1 MPFNR
6 EVFTTRSITAFFFVV
21 VMLTALLL
29 SDVSFWLLVLVLHA
43 GCWVEYERIVAS
55 FKNSFLFILFGLVYL
70 TASWFFFLELHQ
82 HPLLMLPESGV
93 PAPNW
98 EQFPFFILLC
108 MWINDTMAYIV
119 GSLIGKTPLSPISPK
134 KTWEGTLGGIVLTV
148 LVVGGGANYLLGSLI
163 PVGKME
169 PLLSAHWYVLALL
182 AAIAGTWGDLLESKF
197 KRVAGIKDSGTI
209 LPGHGG
215 FLDRFDSLLVA
226 TPVCWIYLKL
236 ILA

>member
-55 FKNSFLFILFGLVYL
+55 FKNSF
-70 TASWFFFLELHQ
+70 
-82 HPLLMLPESGV
+82 
-93 PAPNW
+93 
-98 EQFPFFILLC
+98 
-108 MWINDTMAYIV
+108 YIV

-148 LVVGGGANYLLGSLI
+148 LLVGGGANYLLGELI

>member
-1 MPFNR
+1 
-6 EVFTTRSITAFFFVV
+6 
-21 VMLTALLL
+21 
-29 SDVSFWLLVLVLHA
+29 
-43 GCWVEYERIVAS
+43 
-55 FKNSFLFILFGLVYL
+55 
-70 TASWFFFLELHQ
+70 
-82 HPLLMLPESGV
+82 
-93 PAPNW
+93 
-98 EQFPFFILLC
+98 
-108 MWINDTMAYIV
+108 
-119 GSLIGKTPLSPISPK
+119 
-134 KTWEGTLGGIVLTV
+134 
-148 LVVGGGANYLLGSLI
+148 
-163 PVGKME
+163 ME

>member
-82 HPLLMLPESGV
+82 HPLLMVPESGV

-148 LVVGGGANYLLGSLI
+148 LLVGGGANYLLG
-163 PVGKME
+163 
-169 PLLSAHWYVLALL
+169 
-182 AAIAGTWGDLLESKF
+182 
-197 KRVAGIKDSGTI
+197 
-209 LPGHGG
+209 
-215 FLDRFDSLLVA
+215 
-226 TPVCWIYLKL
+226 
-236 ILA
+236 